1 MLSEQSVSKFMDFA
15 CTTALRAGEES
26 LRFFRRPLLIED
38 KEGMDGFD
46 PVTEADRHVERVI
59 RESIE
64 SEYPDHGIIG
74 EEFGEQRVDSD
85 TQWVIDPIDGTRAFI
100 TGVPTW
106 GILMGLTHKGQCL
119 GGLMHQPV
127 TGETFVANA
136 EGAYMFQAG
145 STQVAPKIALRSSAV
160 DCLEN
165 ASLYCT
171 HPSMFPNQE
180 QRGAFDV
187 LASRVKLHRYG
198 GDCYSYC
205 MLAMGCIDVVVE
217 GLLQPYDIV
226 PLIPLIQR
234 SGGVVTDINGEL
246 PVFGGTVI
254 AAATARLHDQALKIM
269 QESY

>member
-1 MLSEQSVSKFMDFA
+1 MLTEQTVSELMLFA
-15 CTTALRAGEES
+15 RATAQRAGSEAC
-26 LRFFRRPLLIED
+26 RFFRQPLLIEN
-38 KEGMDGFD
+38 KEGDSGFD
-46 PVTEADRHVERVI
+46 PVTEADRNVERVI

-64 SEYPDHGIIG
+64 SQYPTHGIVG

-85 TQWVIDPIDGTRAFI
+85 TQWIIDPIDGTRAFI

-106 GILMGLTHKGQCL
+106 GVLMGLTHKGQCQ
-119 GGLMHQPV
+119 GGLMHQPI
-127 TGETFVANA
+127 TGETFVANT
-136 EGAYMFQAG
+136 EGAYFFQTG
-145 STQVAPKIALRSSAV
+145 VAQDASGIAMHSSSV
-160 DCLEN
+160 ECLKE

-171 HPSMFPNQE
+171 HPSMFPNQG
-180 QRGAFDV
+180 QRRAFNT
-187 LASRVKLHRYG
+187 LASRAKLQRYG

-234 SGGVVTDINGEL
+234 SGGVVTDINGDL
-246 PVFGGTVI
+246 PVCGGTVI
-254 AAATARLHDQALKIM
+254 AAATAGLHAEALKIM